1 MAGERARRH
10 PGPFAYHA
18 ATVTSLRRSGLPA
31 PLAAA
36 LVAASLLVAGCSG
49 GGGSGP
55 TSGPTSPPAQTPT
68 RIGTTP
74 GLYEYRNAGL
84 VAVLDFD
91 EAGRTATLEVQ
102 NGTGRDLGEP
112 FVYVLDAR
120 DGHQIDGRIPDAAPI
135 PEGARATFTVR
146 FPPELE
152 VDQIGLAILVL
163 GGDNYGAFVPR

>member
-1 MAGERARRH
+1 MPPQAARRR
-10 PGPFAYHA
+10 FAYHA
-18 ATVTSLRRSGLPA
+18 PTVTRRRSALPGL
-31 PLAAA
+31 LALA
-36 LVAASLLVAGCSG
+36 LLVVACSG
-49 GGGSGP
+49 GGRSEP
-55 TSGPTSPPAQTPT
+55 GPTSPPVEVPT

-84 VAVLDFD
+84 LAVLDFD
-91 EAGRTATLEVQ
+91 ETGRTATLEVE

-120 DGHQIDGRIPDAAPI
+120 DGHRIDGRIPDAAPI
-135 PEGARATFTVR
+135 PDGGRATFTVR
-146 FPPELE
+146 FPPGLE

>member
-1 MAGERARRH
+1 MVGVGRRRH
-10 PGPFAYHA
+10 GRWFAYHA
-18 ATVTSLRRSGLPA
+18 ATVTRLRRSAVPA
-31 PLAAA
+31 LLA
-36 LVAASLLVAGCSG
+36 VLLLAPACSR
-49 GGGSGP
+49 GGGSPGP
-55 TSGPTSPPAQTPT
+55 TSVPTSPAAEPPT

-91 EAGRTATLEVQ
+91 ETGRSATLQVE
-102 NGTGRDLGEP
+102 NGTGRELGEP

-120 DGHQIDGRIPDAAPI
+120 DGHEIDGRIPDAAPI
-135 PEGARATFTVR
+135 PDGGRATFTVR

-152 VDQIGLAILVL
+152 VDQIGLKILVL

>member
-1 MAGERARRH
+1 MAAARARRH

-49 GGGSGP
+49 GGGSEP
-55 TSGPTSPPAQTPT
+55 TSGPTSPPAETPT
-68 RIGTTP
+68 SIGTTP

-91 EAGRTATLEVQ
+91 EAGRTAALEVQ

-120 DGHQIDGRIPDAAPI
+120 DGHEIRGRIPDAAPI
-135 PEGARATFTVR
+135 PDGARATFTVR